1 MDADQPPNLVE
12 VSGQHQEKTA
22 ALEEL
27 SGPVIP
33 GIRPNDAIGA
43 RSVDTARPQESW
55 QLPSLFEI
63 DSIRG

>member
-22 ALEEL
+22 ALGEL

-33 GIRPNDAIGA
+33 GIRPNDAIVSG
-43 RSVDTARPQESW
+43 P
-55 QLPSLFEI
+55 
-63 DSIRG
+63 

>member
-22 ALEEL
+22 ALGEL

-33 GIRPNDAIGA
+33 GIRRQDAIVSGPETQF
-43 RSVDTARPQESW
+43 VPNNHVN
-55 QLPSLFEI
+55 
-63 DSIRG
+63 